1 MSISSRAILTLL
13 LSFNPYLARSLPLSL
28 LSARPRPPPLP
39 RSFAI
44 NGSDADWDSALS
56 RGSVPST
63 ISIKSAHKSGNAEY
77 QKKPKREAD
86 IALLKDQLA
95 DKKEAAD
102 REAARHTK
110 QAKHH
115 AGDSAG
121 AASSSSSHGS
131 HGSHKKEKKHRSH
144 DE

>member
-1 MSISSRAILTLL
+1 MPA
-13 LSFNPYLARSLPLSL
+13 
-28 LSARPRPPPLP
+28 
-39 RSFAI
+39 
-44 NGSDADWDSALS
+44 
-56 RGSVPST
+56 T

-115 AGDSAG
+115 VGDSAG
-121 AASSSSSHGS
+121 AASSSSSSSSS
-131 HGSHKKEKKHRSH
+131 HGSHKKEKKHRAH

>member
-1 MSISSRAILTLL
+1 MPA
-13 LSFNPYLARSLPLSL
+13 
-28 LSARPRPPPLP
+28 
-39 RSFAI
+39 
-44 NGSDADWDSALS
+44 
-56 RGSVPST
+56 T

-121 AASSSSSHGS
+121 AASASASASSHGS